1 MKSLIITVLMFLT
14 LSVGTKAQENQKVFT
29 AEEQM
34 IVDLS
39 NNKWNWMAEK
49 NVEKLAELFHESS
62 QFVHMG
68 GYWGKQEELN
78 TIRTGG
84 ICIRKP
90 KYMMCR

>member
-29 AEEQM
+29 AEEQT

-49 NVEKLAELFHESS
+49 NVESWQSCFMRARSLFIWVAIGVSRR
-62 QFVHMG
+62 
-68 GYWGKQEELN
+68 N
-78 TIRTGG
+78 
-84 ICIRKP
+84 
-90 KYMMCR
+90 

>member
-1 MKSLIITVLMFLT
+1 MKSLVMTVLMFLT
-14 LSVGTKAQENQKVFT
+14 LPVGTKAQESQKVFT
-29 AEEQM
+29 PEEQT

-39 NNKWNWMAEK
+39 NKKWNWMAEK
-49 NVEKLAELFHESS
+49 SVEKLAELFHENS

-84 ICIRKP
+84 IW
-90 KYMMCR
+90 